1 MLHESQGNVLSVR
14 LRMKRQPW
22 ILLYTVPVTGRRLIF
37 CFIMGNLELWEA
49 TTSHVR
55 HLSGLA
61 HFAVVVSD

>member
-1 MLHESQGNVLSVR
+1 MLHESQGNALSVR

-22 ILLYTVPVTGRRLIF
+22 ILLSTVLVTGLSRIF
-37 CFIMGNLELWEA
+37 CFIMENQALWEA
-49 TTSHVR
+49 KTSRVR